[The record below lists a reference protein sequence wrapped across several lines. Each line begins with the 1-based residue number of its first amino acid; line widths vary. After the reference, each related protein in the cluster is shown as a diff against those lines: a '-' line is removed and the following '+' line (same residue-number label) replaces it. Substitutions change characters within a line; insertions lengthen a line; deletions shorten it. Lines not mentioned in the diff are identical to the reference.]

1 MTETVS
7 LQYPK
12 LQDRVKLW
20 LQQLGDEGG
29 LRWGWVLTCPPQAYK
44 SCAGP
49 ALRQK
54 EEPRGSNR
62 VTSGL
67 MDGGACVFEVR
78 SWSDI
83 LCVQEAGH
91 GGSLCSQREGKIAS
105 YMRMSVI

>member
-29 LRWGWVLTCPPQAYK
+29 LGWGWVLTCPPQAYK

-49 ALRQK
+49 ESAT
-54 EEPRGSNR
+54 ESP
-62 VTSGL
+62 V
-67 MDGGACVFEVR
+67 V
-78 SWSDI
+78 
-83 LCVQEAGH
+83 
-91 GGSLCSQREGKIAS
+91 
-105 YMRMSVI
+105 